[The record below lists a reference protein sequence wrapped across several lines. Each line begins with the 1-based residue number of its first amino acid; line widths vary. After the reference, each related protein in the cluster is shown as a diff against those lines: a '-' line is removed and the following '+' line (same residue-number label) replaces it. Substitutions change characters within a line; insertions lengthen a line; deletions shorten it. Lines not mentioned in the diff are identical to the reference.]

1 MNDLIL
7 REDSL
12 LDNPTARVP
21 ICLVLDCSGSMS
33 GSPIDEL
40 NKGVEQFFQ
49 AVLDDE
55 VAKYSAEVSVVT
67 FGGSVSTMVD
77 FNSVDKVQ
85 PPHLYAGG
93 GTPMGEAVQT
103 ALRLLE
109 DRKND
114 YRNAGVEYYQPWM
127 VLMSDGAPTDS
138 IDVAAKLTTDLVNEK
153 KLTIFPI
160 IIGDDSGARII
171 AKFSPKLPP
180 LKLKG
185 LNFREFFEWLSK
197 SVSRVSQSIPGETIQ
212 LDTEGIKA
220 WGEIPV

>member
-7 REDSL
+7 REESL
-12 LDNPTARVP
+12 LENPTSRVP

-33 GSPIDEL
+33 YSPIEEL

-49 AVLDDE
+49 AVLEDE
-55 VAKYSAEVSVVT
+55 TAKYSAEIAVVT
-67 FGGSVSTMVD
+67 FGGDVSVLID
-77 FNSVDKVQ
+77 FNSVMNVQ

-93 GTPMGEAVQT
+93 GTPMGEAVET
-103 ALRLLE
+103 ALKLLE

-114 YRNAGVEYYQPWM
+114 YKNAGVEYYQPWM

-138 IDVAAKLTTDLVNEK
+138 IEKSTRLTADLVNEK
-153 KLTIFPI
+153 KLTLFPI
-160 IIGDDSGARII
+160 IIGSDEGAKQI
-171 AKFSPKLPP
+171 ARFSPKLPP

-185 LNFREFFEWLSK
+185 LNFREFFEWLSR
-197 SVSRVSQSIPGETIQ
+197 SVSRVSQSTPGETIQ
-212 LDTEGIKA
+212 LDTDGIKA